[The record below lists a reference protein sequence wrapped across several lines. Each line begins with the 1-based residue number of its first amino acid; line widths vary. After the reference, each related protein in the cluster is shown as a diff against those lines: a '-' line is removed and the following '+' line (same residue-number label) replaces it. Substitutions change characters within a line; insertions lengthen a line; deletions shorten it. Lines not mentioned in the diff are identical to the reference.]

1 MVSNVFSAKPPKTH
15 VKVLSI
21 CQLSTAPGYGMITMS
36 KGSSSP
42 RQFGARTVR
51 TVLLYPGRAEV
62 SSWDFNET
70 FAARQRSRFFV
81 PGCGKT
87 ALL

>member
-42 RQFGARTVR
+42 GGADAGQGAHRQYGSPHRG
-51 TVLLYPGRAEV
+51 PGKRG
-62 SSWDFNET
+62 N
-70 FAARQRSRFFV
+70 
-81 PGCGKT
+81 
-87 ALL
+87 L